1 MTGATGA
8 TALPVGAL
16 VAGTA
21 ASTGACAG
29 PSASP
34 PDTAAAGMTGA
45 AAIGGATCGA
55 GGAPCPIAFIAPCDK
70 DCAGPATGCPVAIPV
85 MSDWPSGPAERPW
98 PVAAGA
104 IGPLGIAGIP
114 GATGA
119 PLPGIG
125 TPLPGDGTPAAWDGW
140 PPAQNQRQPSP
151 AGVHRRWS
159 RRRPPGTAGT
169 PPASRCQPCAGY
181 RRTTV
186 VGGSLVYRHHLP
198 PHCVAISA
206 NRLILGR
213 LPASDAERERRRY

>member
-125 TPLPGDGTPAAWDGW
+125 TPLPGDGTPGTGGPPGARTFAN
-140 PPAQNQRQPSP
+140 PPAT
-151 AGVHRRWS
+151 VHRRWS
-159 RRRPPGTAGT
+159 RRRPTGHRRYLLRHL
-169 PPASRCQPCAGY
+169 RCQPAPASPTIVAA
-181 RRTTV
+181 RWHRPHH
-186 VGGSLVYRHHLP
+186 RHHCDANLHQP
-198 PHCVAISA
+198 MIS
-206 NRLILGR
+206 GR
-213 LPASDAERERRRY
+213 LPRMDAVPERRRY